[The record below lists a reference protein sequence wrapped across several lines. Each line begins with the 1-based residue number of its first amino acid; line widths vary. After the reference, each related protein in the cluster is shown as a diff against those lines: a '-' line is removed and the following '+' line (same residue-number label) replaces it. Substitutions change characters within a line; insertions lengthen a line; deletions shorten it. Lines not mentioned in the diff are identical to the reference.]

1 MGSPFFKK
9 NRNCLIDL
17 SHRCA
22 LECPACQRQMYYK
35 PSQWKSNNEWLN
47 KIENKVPGKDLPLE
61 SVEMILN
68 NFEEVSLGGQLSD
81 PIHYP
86 HFIELL
92 KMCKDR
98 ETGVKVQTASSHKP
112 ESFFMKAFETYDIA
126 VWQFGIDGLPSE
138 SHKYRKH
145 QDGEKLFKI
154 MCEGAKILKRKPI
167 WQYIVFNYNED
178 HIEEAKQ
185 MAKDNNLGFVLM
197 KSARWLKGFTDHLIP
212 SKKNRLDST
221 YDEKIKDD

>member
-1 MGSPFFKK
+1 MTSPFFKK
-9 NRNCLIDL
+9 DRNCLIDL
-17 SHRCA
+17 SHRCS

-35 PSQWKSNNEWLN
+35 SSQWKANNPSIN
-47 KIENKVPGKDLPLE
+47 KLKNKVPGKDLPLK

-68 NFEEVSLGGQLSD
+68 NFQKVSLGGQLSD

-86 HFIELL
+86 HLIELL

-98 ETGVKVQTASSHKP
+98 GTGVKVQTASSHKP
-112 ESFFMKAFETYDIA
+112 ESFFMKAFETYDEA
-126 VWQFGIDGLPSE
+126 DWQFGLDGLPSE

-154 MCEGAKILKRKPI
+154 MCEGAKILKFKPI
-167 WQYIVFNYNED
+167 WQFIVFNYNED

-185 MAKDNNLGFVLM
+185 MAKDNNLRFVLM
-197 KSARWLKGFTDHLIP
+197 KSARWLRGFTQHLMP
-212 SKKNRLDST
+212 SEKNRLDTT
-221 YDEKIKDD
+221 YDYEKI